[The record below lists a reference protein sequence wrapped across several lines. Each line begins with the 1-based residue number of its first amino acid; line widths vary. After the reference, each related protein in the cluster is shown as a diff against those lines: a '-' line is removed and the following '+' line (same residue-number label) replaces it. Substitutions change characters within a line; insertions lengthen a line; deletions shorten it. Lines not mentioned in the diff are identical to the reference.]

1 MAVKDISDL
10 HVCAAYVE
18 RWGSDLGGP
27 ALGDLPTFTL
37 SFDGPPPRFV
47 DAILMEATGQP
58 EKVVYRAMERAY
70 NRGYI
75 EYGVSMRSG
84 WLTEKGQAFYRATKK
99 VARY

>member
-10 HVCAAYVE
+10 QVCAAYVE
-18 RWGSDLGGP
+18 RWGNGLGGP
-27 ALGDLPTFTL
+27 SLDDMPAL
-37 SFDGPPPRFV
+37 SFDGPPPRLV
-47 DAILMEATGQP
+47 DAILMQATGQP

-84 WLTEKGQAFYRATKK
+84 WLTEKGKAFYKQNQP
-99 VARY
+99 